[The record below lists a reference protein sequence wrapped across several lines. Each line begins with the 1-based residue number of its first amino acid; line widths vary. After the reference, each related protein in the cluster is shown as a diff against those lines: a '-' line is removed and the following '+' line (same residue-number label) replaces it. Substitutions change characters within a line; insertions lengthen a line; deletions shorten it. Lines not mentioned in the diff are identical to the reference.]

1 MINSD
6 EITIYLLNH
15 KILTINEYINLVITF
30 VHILYHHTQ
39 NQQKIE
45 QIIEKFIKIAYD
57 YTKNKYSIVNNR
69 MFVIHMSQITYI
81 ILLYL
86 NPNNKLYNKDLYKNL
101 DNVQKFEEISFKY
114 LNKTKNIKELQLI
127 DDLKKVKIIPK
138 FSTLYSCKQCHSKKI
153 TTMVTQTRSG
163 DEAPSVKF
171 TCHNCNC
178 EWTNI

>member
-114 LNKTKNIKELQLI
+114 FQLYA
-127 DDLKKVKIIPK
+127 
-138 FSTLYSCKQCHSKKI
+138 F
-153 TTMVTQTRSG
+153 
-163 DEAPSVKF
+163 
-171 TCHNCNC
+171 
-178 EWTNI
+178 